1 MNKNLLFSKIHKIF
15 ELFCIASAIT
25 LFVILII
32 NIFLILQKY
41 IKYVI
46 IKLKMNNMSKE
57 QNQNRKKIY
66 IKNLD
71 KLSIDH
77 WSNSKIIKK

>member
-1 MNKNLLFSKIHKIF
+1 MI
-15 ELFCIASAIT
+15 
-25 LFVILII
+25 V
-32 NIFLILQKY
+32 
-41 IKYVI
+41 
-46 IKLKMNNMSKE
+46 KLKMNNMSKE

-77 WSNSKIIKK
+77 WSNSEIIKKVTDSLQDNVYPDADISELVAKKVKQTLDKTN

>member
-1 MNKNLLFSKIHKIF
+1 MND
-15 ELFCIASAIT
+15 
-25 LFVILII
+25 
-32 NIFLILQKY
+32 
-41 IKYVI
+41 
-46 IKLKMNNMSKE
+46 MSKE

-77 WSNSKIIKK
+77 WSNSEIIKKVTDSLQDNVYPDADISELVAKKVKKTLDKTN